1 MGIAP
6 DYDYYTTHGGKLSGT
21 EFAAC
26 VRDAEYTVSF
36 LTLGRSEDP
45 PESMIT
51 RVKDCICAVVDAM
64 HGYRQ
69 SNSLLPPGV
78 ASINNDGYSVTR
90 NADGIQ
96 SDNAEVRDYIAICK
110 KYLTLPCNLMYM
122 GVG

>member
-1 MGIAP
+1 MSIVP
-6 DYDYYTTHGGKLSGT
+6 DHDYYTEHGGKLSNE
-21 EFAAC
+21 EFAAL

-69 SNSLLPPGV
+69 TDNLLPAGV

-90 NADGIQ
+90 NVDGIQ
-96 SDNAEVRDYIAICK
+96 SDNAEFRDYIAICK
-110 KYLTLPCNLMYM
+110 KYLTIPYNLMYM
-122 GVG
+122 GVC